1 MKSFVLGLA
10 AFASSVVPGRDGIDG
25 DWHARLAGQ
34 RQVVLPRGG
43 AANVAAEPTAGSK
56 TEGEVDQQA
65 EYQPEAEVQAE
76 IEIAAEEEGA
86 SATLAPGSWELGC
99 RIKSGNALL
108 FDRASLRGYGSVT
121 LFRWAAPHFSVPSID
136 EPIYTGVVN
145 CREKTIEPSWPGKS
159 RETRSG
165 TCGRGLVD
173 AVCAAAERADAAAH
187 GHRPTTSDRQSH
199 APH

>member
-10 AFASSVVPGRDGIDG
+10 ALASSVVPGRKGIDG
-25 DWHARLAGQ
+25 DWHARIAGE

-43 AANVAAEPTAGSK
+43 AADVAADPTAESK
-56 TEGEVDQQA
+56 GDGQVDQQG

-99 RIKSGNALL
+99 RIKSGSALL
-108 FDRASLRGYGSVT
+108 FDRASLRGTGGVT
-121 LFRWAAPHFSVPSID
+121 LFRWAAPRFSVPSID

-145 CREKTIEPSWPGKS
+145 CVQKSIEPSWPGKS
-159 RETRSG
+159 RDTRAG
-165 TCGRGLVD
+165 TCGRGLVE
-173 AVCAAAERADAAAH
+173 AVCAAAEQADAAAH
-187 GHRPTTSDRQSH
+187 GHRPTTSDRRTH
-199 APH
+199 AH